1 MKRTLFLSVLFGMLL
16 TTAHAENESHQQVES
31 TLYAYYR
38 WCNNNIRDTAVLSKA
53 DTLFRLSGEKHDIR
67 MQAVALSLKA
77 DHYYFNNNLDSL
89 KAWIPRVQDFAR
101 KNDQIKYYY
110 FTWSRLILYY
120 TKQAQYTLAQ
130 YELEQ
135 YMSQAEKDNYKPAT
149 AEAYKQLGHIY
160 RTRGLKKPAVE
171 YYRKAIDFIIQNGLN
186 TFHLSNLYS
195 ELATMLMDLQ
205 RYPEAAEAVE
215 KGKACIPLPDYIWGL
230 KAKETHLLAQ
240 TGQTDKAKA
249 LFNEI
254 KDGQNG
260 NLSEIKLAEIEVAI
274 YNHSHEYGKMIAA
287 IDKLIRSFEREGYK
301 ESYFYYLYENRAA
314 AYAALGNF
322 EAAYR
327 DIQHYTELYHKQVN
341 DDNEKTLGEFATL
354 LDVNRLNMEKAEL
367 RQQAQEERLH
377 RTQLGTIGLACI
389 LLLAAVFIAV
399 MLRMNR
405 HLARAKR
412 AAEESNRMKGIFIR
426 NITHEIN
433 TPLNSIVGFAE
444 LAAASDDADAAER
457 QSYISIIQENSGY
470 LQKLVDDVLYIAG
483 LESSETPPAMSPTDI
498 NECCQEC
505 IQKVSQSSSRAVS
518 IRFVPAREKFHLHT
532 SCMLISK
539 AITEMLRNAVHFAA
553 DGEITLAYTLDG
565 GNRRITFTVTDSGPG
580 IPACEAEHIFGRF
593 GKLDTFSQGL
603 GLGLTVCRLIASALG
618 GTIKLD
624 TNYSGGARFALSI
637 PLR

>member
-130 YELEQ
+130 DELEQ

-444 LAAASDDADAAER
+444 LAAAPDADDEKR
-457 QSYISIIQENSGY
+457 QSYIEIIRENSGY

-483 LESSETPPAMSPTDI
+483 LESSDPPPALGPVDI
-498 NECCQEC
+498 NVCCMQC
-505 IQKVSQSSSRAVS
+505 IQTVRDYSLRKLD
-518 IRFVPAREKFHLHT
+518 IRFEPECAQLPVNT
-532 SCMLISK
+532 SCLLLSK
-539 AITEMLRNAVHFAA
+539 ALTELLRNAARFAP
-553 DGEITLAYTLDG
+553 DGRITLAYTLISYKK
-565 GNRRITFTVTDSGPG
+565 RIAFTVTDRGPG
-580 IPACEAEHIFGRF
+580 IPTAEAGRIFDRF
-593 GKLDTFSQGL
+593 VKLAPFSQGM
-603 GLGLTVCRLIASALG
+603 GLGLAVCRLIAGALG
-618 GTIKLD
+618 GGVELD
-624 TNYSGGARFALSI
+624 TSYTEGARFTLTI
-637 PLR
+637 PIV